1 MKKEVNNEIILA
13 YKNFCKENGLQENF
27 LKNTNKFYMYLLENL
42 FDEKY
47 RKLTKYRIDELQKNL
62 EEYILSLD
70 EEKLKQ
76 NTLDKKI
83 SRNNLSRFEE
93 RVLRKFYHYI
103 QVNSI
108 EINNE
113 TINKY
118 ILEKYSEFTSAYRK
132 RASNILFR
140 LKNCNIRTA
149 DDLLVYIKSN
159 KLKIENFKL
168 IASVEEIYKKYC
180 IQQKIRHFDTTSLE
194 QFVDEVESI
203 LKEMPEI
210 GDIDGE

>member
-1 MKKEVNNEIILA
+1 MKKEVNNEIVLA

-42 FDEKY
+42 IDEKY
-47 RKLTKYRIDELQKNL
+47 RELTKYRIDELQKNL

-83 SRNNLSRFEE
+83 SRNNLSRLEE
-93 RVLRKFYHYI
+93 HVLRKFYHYV
-103 QVNSI
+103 QVNNI

-140 LKNCNIRTA
+140 LENRNIRTA